1 MSYWTKDKIETL
13 KKLWASGF
21 SASAIAEKLG
31 DGATRNSVI
40 GKSHRLNLE
49 ARGKTKK
56 NFTEIRFR
64 K

>member
-40 GKSHRLNLE
+40 VKSHRLNLE

-56 NFTEIRFR
+56 TLL
-64 K
+64 